1 MNDVLEF
8 LDKDRQRLLDFFN
21 DIITNKK
28 LSEQESVE
36 LITKVLSDYNDKLL
50 KTVET
55 IDRQKDDSREDD
67 LPKFYKTILKCKGCW
82 R

>member
-28 LSEQESVE
+28 LSESESVE
-36 LITKVLSDYNDKLL
+36 MITKVLSDYNDKLL

-55 IDRQKDDSREDD
+55 IDRQKDDSGEDD
-67 LPKFYKTILKCKGCW
+67 LPKFYKTLLKRKGC
-82 R
+82 